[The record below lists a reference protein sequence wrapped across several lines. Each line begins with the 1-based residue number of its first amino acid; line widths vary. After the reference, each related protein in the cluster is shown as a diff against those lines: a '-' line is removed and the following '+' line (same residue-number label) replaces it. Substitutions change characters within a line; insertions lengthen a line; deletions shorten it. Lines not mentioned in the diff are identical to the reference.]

1 MVLCKPRSASHD
13 RHKALPSRP
22 SGVRGL
28 KQLSL
33 RPPSMYIAILLLVQL
48 VLLGIVF
55 PVGNFPLNDD
65 WAYAHSVLWLL
76 DEHRLRLSNW
86 IAMNLLPQTLLG
98 AAAAKLFGFSF
109 TGLRAV
115 TQVVAMLTSLVA
127 FSFFRASGLSRPA
140 SLVATLILVVTPW
153 WQVLANTY
161 MTDLYGLLFGLLA
174 ATYFLR
180 HLAEPRTMLLLFA
193 VLFTVVGVL
202 QRQVVLVI
210 PLAFMFAWYARLTIW
225 RRWPVIQ
232 GVLPL
237 AIAFAAEVAYQA
249 YLEGGPGI
257 PAAQEVIHG
266 RLFPMLMG
274 VLTLKTESVLWFF
287 LNLAGLL
294 GYLGLVAT
302 PWVSWLGGA
311 IRAAGLLR
319 WLVIGG
325 LCLLGISV
333 AWDWMPP
340 YRENHVIDLSGIGP
354 FTVHDGF
361 NRDAPGLDRSTGI
374 FWLSMTFLAVVGTTA
389 MLTAALRTPSA
400 LVREFSE
407 RTGNTLFHVCVVLAY
422 LVPFAVTDYIDRYVL
437 FVLPFVLVWMHSVFV
452 ADAVPAGRLAQAV
465 TVVLVS
471 AYGVMS
477 AVATHDYFAWNRAR
491 WEAIEFATQS
501 LGANPR
507 TLDGGFEYNGF
518 FNFERMRLSGS
529 RQGKNPWW
537 VEDDRYQVA
546 FSGRAGYQVVKTFP
560 VDAWLSRTPASVL
573 LIRRIESGVSPEAR
587 LN

>member
-266 RLFPMLMG
+266 RLFPMLVG

-325 LCLLGISV
+325 LCLFGISV

-471 AYGVMS
+471 CYGVMS

>member
-1 MVLCKPRSASHD
+1 MH
-13 RHKALPSRP
+13 
-22 SGVRGL
+22 
-28 KQLSL
+28 
-33 RPPSMYIAILLLVQL
+33 IAILLLVQL

-115 TQVVAMLTSLVA
+115 TQLVAMLTSLVA
-127 FSFFRASGLSRPA
+127 FSFFRTSGLSRST
-140 SLVATLILVVTPW
+140 SLVATIILVATPW
-153 WQVLANTY
+153 WQVLANSY

-180 HLAEPRTMLLLFA
+180 HLAEPRPMLLLLA
-193 VLFTVVGVL
+193 VFFTVVGVL

-210 PLAFMFAWYARLTIW
+210 PLAFMCAWYARLTIW
-225 RRWPVIQ
+225 RRGSVIQ

-249 YLEGGPGI
+249 YLKGGPGI
-257 PAAQEVIHG
+257 PAAQQALHG
-266 RLFPMLMG
+266 RLFPMLIG
-274 VLTLKTESVLWFF
+274 VLSLKTELVLWFF

-294 GYLGLVAT
+294 GYLGLVVT

-311 IRAAGLLR
+311 IRAKGLLR
-319 WLVIGG
+319 WLVLGG
-325 LCLLGISV
+325 LCLFGISV
-333 AWDWMPP
+333 AWEWMPP
-340 YRENHVIDLSGIGP
+340 YRENHVIDLAGIGP
-354 FTVHDGF
+354 FTLHDGF
-361 NRDAPGLDRSTGI
+361 NRDAVGLDRSSGI
-374 FWLSMTFLAVVGTTA
+374 FWLSMAVLAAVGTTA
-389 MLTAALRTPSA
+389 MLAAALRTPSV
-400 LVREFSE
+400 LVREIRE
-407 RTGNTLFHVCVVLAY
+407 RAGSTVFHVCVVLAY

-437 FVLPFVLVWMHSVFV
+437 FVLPFVLVWMHSVFF
-452 ADAVPAGRLAQAV
+452 AAAVPAGRLARAV
-465 TVVLVS
+465 TVVLLGC
-471 AYGVMS
+471 YGGMS

-491 WEAIEFATQS
+491 WEAIAFATGQ

-507 TLDGGFEYNGF
+507 MLDGGFEYNGF
-518 FNFERMRLSGS
+518 FNFERMHLSGS
-529 RQGKNPWW
+529 RQGKSPWW

-546 FSGRAGYQVVKTFP
+546 FSGRAGYRVVKTFP
-560 VDAWLSRTPASVL
+560 VDAWLSRTPARVL
-573 LIRRIESGVSPEAR
+573 LIRRVESGVPLESR

>member
-1 MVLCKPRSASHD
+1 
-13 RHKALPSRP
+13 
-22 SGVRGL
+22 
-28 KQLSL
+28 
-33 RPPSMYIAILLLVQL
+33 MYIAILLLVQL

-86 IAMNLLPQTLLG
+86 IAMNLVPQTLLG

-109 TGLRAV
+109 TGLRAM
-115 TQVVAMLTSLVA
+115 TQWVAMLTSLAA
-127 FSFFRASGLSRPA
+127 FSFFRASGLGRRA
-140 SLVATLILVVTPW
+140 ALVATLILVVTPW
-153 WQVLANTY
+153 WQVLANSY

-180 HLAEPRTMLLLFA
+180 HLAEPRPMFLLLA

-210 PLAFMFAWYARLTIW
+210 PLAFMVAWYARLTIW
-225 RRWPVIQ
+225 RAGSVIQ
-232 GVLPL
+232 GVMPL
-237 AIAFAAEVAYQA
+237 VIAFAAEVAYQA

-257 PAAQEVIHG
+257 PAAQQLIHG

-274 VLTLKTESVLWFF
+274 ILTLKTDLLLWFF

-294 GYLGLVAT
+294 GYLGLVVT
-302 PWVSWLGGA
+302 PWVSWLGGS
-311 IRAAGLLR
+311 IRAVGLLR

-325 LCLLGISV
+325 LCLFGIGLVLGWV
-333 AWDWMPP
+333 PP
-340 YRENHVIDLSGIGP
+340 YRENHVIDRAGIGP
-354 FTVHDGF
+354 FTVHGGF
-361 NRDAPGLDRSTGI
+361 DRVAAGLDRSTGI
-374 FWLSMTFLAVVGTTA
+374 FWLSMAFVASVGITA
-389 MLTAALRTPSA
+389 MLAAAFRTPRF
-400 LVREFSE
+400 LVGEFRERAGSS
-407 RTGNTLFHVCVVLAY
+407 LFHACVVVAY

-437 FVLPFVLVWMHSVFV
+437 FALPFVLVWMHSVFL
-452 ADAVPAGRLAQAV
+452 ADAVAPGRPARAV
-465 TVVLVS
+465 TVVLLGCS
-471 AYGVMS
+471 GLMS

-491 WEAIEFATQS
+491 WDAIAFATRQ

-507 TLDGGFEYNGF
+507 SLDGGFEYNGF

-529 RQGKNPWW
+529 GPGKSPWW

-546 FSGRAGYQVVKTFP
+546 FSGRAGYQVVKIFP
-560 VDAWLSRTPASVL
+560 VDAWLSRTPARVL
-573 LIRRIESGVSPEAR
+573 LIRRVESGVPPEAR

>member
-1 MVLCKPRSASHD
+1 
-13 RHKALPSRP
+13 
-22 SGVRGL
+22 
-28 KQLSL
+28 
-33 RPPSMYIAILLLVQL
+33 MYFAILLLVQL
-48 VLLGIVF
+48 ALLGIVF
-55 PVGNFPLNDD
+55 PIGNFPLNDD
-65 WAYAHSVLWLL
+65 WAYAHSVLWML

-86 IAMNLLPQTLLG
+86 IAMNLLSQTLLG

-115 TQVVAMLTSLVA
+115 TQLVAMLTSLVA
-127 FSFFRASGLSRPA
+127 FSFYRTAGLSRSA
-140 SLVATLILVVTPW
+140 SLVATLVLVATPW

-180 HLAEPRTMLLLFA
+180 HLAEPRPMFLLLA

-210 PLAFMFAWYARLTIW
+210 PLAFMCAWTARLTIW
-225 RRWPVIQ
+225 RAWPMIQ

-237 AIAFAAEVAYQA
+237 AIAFATEMAYQA

-257 PAAQEVIHG
+257 PAAQQVIQG
-266 RLFPMLMG
+266 RIFPMLVG
-274 VLTLKTESVLWFF
+274 VLTFKTESVLWFF

-294 GYLGLVAT
+294 GYLGLVVT

-311 IRAAGLLR
+311 IRATGLLR
-319 WLVIGG
+319 WLVLGA
-325 LCLLGISV
+325 LCLFAITV
-333 AWDWMPP
+333 AWDWLPP
-340 YRENHVIDLSGIGP
+340 YRENNVIDRAGIGP

-361 NRDAPGLDRSTGI
+361 DRDADGLDRSTGI
-374 FWLSMTFLAVVGTTA
+374 FWLSMAGLVAVGTMA
-389 MLTAALRTPSA
+389 MLAAALRTPRV
-400 LVREFSE
+400 LVREFRE
-407 RTGNTLFHVCVVLAY
+407 RAGSSLFHACVVLAY
-422 LVPFAVTDYIDRYVL
+422 LVPFAVTDYFDRYVL
-437 FVLPFVLVWMHSVFV
+437 FVLPFVLVWMHSVFF
-452 ADAVPAGRLAQAV
+452 ADAVPAGRLARAV

-471 AYGVMS
+471 CYGVMS

-529 RQGKNPWW
+529 RQDKNFWW
-537 VEDDRYQVA
+537 VEDDHYQVA
-546 FSGRAGYQVVKTFP
+546 FFGRAGYQVVKIFP
-560 VDAWLSRTPASVL
+560 VDAWLPRTPATVL
-573 LIRRIESGVSPEAR
+573 LLRRVESDVPFEAR

>member
-1 MVLCKPRSASHD
+1 MSV
-13 RHKALPSRP
+13 
-22 SGVRGL
+22 
-28 KQLSL
+28 
-33 RPPSMYIAILLLVQL
+33 AILLLVQL

-109 TGLRAV
+109 TGLRVV
-115 TQVVAMLTSLVA
+115 TQLLAMLTSLVA
-127 FSFFRASGLSRPA
+127 FSFYRTSGLSRSA
-140 SLVATLILVVTPW
+140 SLVATLILLATPW

-180 HLAEPRTMLLLFA
+180 HLAEPKPIFLLLA

-210 PLAFMFAWYARLTIW
+210 PLAFMCAWYARLTIW
-225 RRWPVIQ
+225 RRGSVIQ

-257 PAAQEVIHG
+257 PAAQQVIHG
-266 RLFPMLMG
+266 RLFPMLIG

-287 LNLAGLL
+287 LNLAGLV
-294 GYLGLVAT
+294 GYLGLVVT
-302 PWVSWLGGA
+302 PWVSWLGGT

-319 WLVIGG
+319 WLALGG
-325 LCLLGISV
+325 LCLFGISV

-340 YRENHVIDLSGIGP
+340 YRQNHVIDLAGIGP
-354 FTVHDGF
+354 FTVHGGF
-361 NRDAPGLDRSTGI
+361 DRNAAGLDRSTGI
-374 FWLSMTFLAVVGTTA
+374 FWLSMAFLAAAGTAA
-389 MLTAALRTPSA
+389 MLAAALRTPGA
-400 LVREFSE
+400 LVREFRE
-407 RTGNTLFHVCVVLAY
+407 RAGSSLFHVCVILAY

-437 FVLPFVLVWMHSVFV
+437 FVLPFVLVWMHSVFF
-452 ADAVPAGRLAQAV
+452 ADAVPPGRLARAV
-465 TVVLVS
+465 TVVLLS
-471 AYGVMS
+471 CYGVMS

-491 WEAIEFATQS
+491 WEAIAFATRQ

-529 RQGKNPWW
+529 RPGKSPWW

-546 FSGRAGYQVVKTFP
+546 FSGRVGYQTVKTFA
-560 VDAWLSRTPASVL
+560 VDSWLSRTPAKIL
-573 LIRRIESGVSPEAR
+573 LLQRAEAAGAHDTDG
-587 LN
+587 

>member
-266 RLFPMLMG
+266 RLFPMLIG

-294 GYLGLVAT
+294 GYLGLVVT

-325 LCLLGISV
+325 LCLFGISV

-471 AYGVMS
+471 CYGVMS